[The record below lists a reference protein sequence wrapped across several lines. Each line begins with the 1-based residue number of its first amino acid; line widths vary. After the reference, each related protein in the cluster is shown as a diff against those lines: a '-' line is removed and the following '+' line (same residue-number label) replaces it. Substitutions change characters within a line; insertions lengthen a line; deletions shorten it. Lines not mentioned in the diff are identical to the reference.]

1 MRMIMAQ
8 YRAYVRRT
16 SGAGQIKRH
25 ATRTKAEETVLRA
38 LEAASD
44 GGREYRIAQQV
55 RNLFP
60 LPGGGEYIP
69 DFVLLYPDGGM
80 TVVEVKGGY
89 KGPGA
94 EQGHER
100 YARVASLYATK
111 VCRFE
116 KWTVGRNGQING
128 EAWL

>member
-1 MRMIMAQ
+1 MNMTMAQ

-16 SGAGQIKRH
+16 SGAGRIKRH

-60 LPGGGEYIP
+60 LPGGGDVIS
-69 DFVLLYPDGGM
+69 
-80 TVVEVKGGY
+80 KGLQVQRHQNR
-89 KGPGA
+89 
-94 EQGHER
+94 ENQTDR
-100 YARVASLYATK
+100 
-111 VCRFE
+111 
-116 KWTVGRNGQING
+116 
-128 EAWL
+128 